1 MLLSSKIRMCEVQTM
16 LKIGEFSKLSRISI
30 RMLRHY
36 DEIGLLRPVRI
47 DAFTGYHYYGE
58 DQLPIA
64 GRIVFLRDMGF
75 GLSAIAGMLA
85 CGDDPSALERHLDL
99 RQAQLQSQLEEA
111 GRQLRLLEN
120 LRKNLR
126 EDEHAMDYN
135 VTLKTLPERYAACV
149 QQILPRY
156 DCEGVLWETL
166 MRETAPLNLTDG
178 DPCICCAVFHDGEYK
193 EADVDVEVQKSV
205 KGSYPD
211 TEHVKFRTLPTVTV
225 ASATYQ
231 GGYHLIS
238 EVSAAVAAWVR
249 DNGYSFCGPAFYIY
263 HVSPHET
270 QNPDEFVTE
279 ICLPVEKA

>member
-47 DAFTGYHYYGE
+47 DAFTGYRYYGE
-58 DQLPIA
+58 DQLPLA
-64 GRIVFLRDMGF
+64 GRIAALRDMGF
-75 GLSAIAGMLA
+75 GLSAISEVLA
-85 CGDDPSALERHLDL
+85 CGGDAPSLERLLACREGELRDHL
-99 RQAQLQSQLEEA
+99 QEVE
-111 GRQLRLLEN
+111 RQLRLLES
-120 LRKNLR
+120 LRRNLR
-126 EDEHAMDYN
+126 EERQAMQYN
-135 VTLKTLPERYAACV
+135 VNLKTIPERNAACV
-149 QQILPRY
+149 RQILPRY
-156 DCEGVLWETL
+156 DCEGTLWETL
-166 MRETAPLNLTDG
+166 MRETAPLHIVDG

-211 TEHVKFRTLPTVTV
+211 TEHVHFRTLPAVTV

-231 GGYHLIS
+231 GGYHLIG